1 MVLDLAASRSPS
13 YQAGSFAL
21 FLAAA
26 AIAGAWMFEFAGY
39 APCPLCLTQRWAY
52 YAGIPVLF
60 AALALVSGGQK
71 RAAVWLFGLA
81 ALAFLANAGL
91 GVYHAGAEWKFWPG
105 PETCAGGAQSLSSN
119 AGDLLK
125 QIETT
130 KVIRCDEP
138 AIRIFGLSLAGWNAI
153 TSLLIFAA
161 AARAAFAACERV

>member
-1 MVLDLAASRSPS
+1 MALDLAASRSPA

-21 FLAAA
+21 FLAAG
-26 AIAGAWMFEFAGY
+26 AIAGAWLFEFAGY

-52 YAGIPVLF
+52 YAGVPVLF
-60 AALALVSGGQK
+60 AALALVSGGNR
-71 RAAVWLFGLA
+71 RAAIWLFGLA
-81 ALAFLANAGL
+81 ALMFLANAGL

-105 PETCAGGAQSLSSN
+105 PDTCAGGVQGLSSN

-138 AIRIFGLSLAGWNAI
+138 AIRIFGLSLAGWNVIA
-153 TSLLIFAA
+153 SLLIFAGA
-161 AARAAFAACERV
+161 AQAALAASDEA

>member
-1 MVLDLAASRSPS
+1 MALDLPASRSPA

-21 FLAAA
+21 FLAAG
-26 AIAGAWMFEFAGY
+26 AIVGAWIFEFAGY
-39 APCPLCLTQRWAY
+39 APCPLCLMQRWAY

-60 AALALVSGGQK
+60 AALALAAGGSR

-105 PETCAGGAQSLSSN
+105 PETCAGGVQSLSTN

-138 AIRIFGLSLAGWNAI
+138 AIRIFGLSLAGWNVI
-153 TSLLIFAA
+153 TSVLIFAGA
-161 AARAAFAACERV
+161 VRAALAVSDDA

>member
-1 MVLDLAASRSPS
+1 MALDLAASRSPA
-13 YQAGSFAL
+13 YQSGSFAL

-26 AIAGAWMFEFAGY
+26 AIIGAWIFEFAGY
-39 APCPLCLTQRWAY
+39 PPCPLCLTQRWAY
-52 YAGIPVLF
+52 YAGIPLLF
-60 AALALVSGGQK
+60 AALALVSAGHR
-71 RAAVWLFGLA
+71 RAAIWLFALA

-105 PETCAGGAQSLSSN
+105 PETCAGGAQGLSTN

-138 AIRIFGLSLAGWNAI
+138 AIRIFGLSLAGWNVI
-153 TSLLIFAA
+153 TSLLIFAG
-161 AARAAFAACERV
+161 AARAAFAASEEA